1 MEKAYIVANKEQEIN
16 LLNKFEQDRFDWPG
30 KRFEWPN
37 GEKPTGWLPSKK
49 AFSKYHFSFPYTI
62 VINEDNIITW
72 SIDSEDYDGDIVF
85 DGRKENNMN
94 KYLVTQEFM
103 DKLSKWRDD
112 QRLGMNTELIRSFLD
127 VSHIQKF
134 PDVVDIWWTDPKNT
148 VENNSRLIAIIQ
160 WLNGEEVFE
169 TQKTYKYY
177 VGRDSYPIAYLS
189 MRKMYHSE
197 FPRYDSV
204 FSEKKIFDTREEA
217 EKWLIPD
224 YEVVEIDENEL

>member
-1 MEKAYIVANKEQEIN
+1 MEKAYIVANKEQELD

-103 DKLSKWRDD
+103 DKLIEWGDEND
-112 QRLGMNTELIRSFLD
+112 IRLDEEDALSYVIGEDIMILPN
-127 VSHIQKF
+127 K
-134 PDVVDIWWTDPKNT
+134 VDEWWDEIDNPR
-148 VENNSRLIAIIQ
+148 ERNNRLIAILQ
-160 WLNGEEVFE
+160 WLNGEDVFE

-177 VGRDSYPIAYLS
+177 VARTSSPVMYLS
-189 MRKMYHSE
+189 MKKWYHSE
-197 FPRYDSV
+197 FPKYDSD
-204 FSEKKIFDTREEA
+204 FSKKKIFNTREVA
-217 EKWLIPD
+217 EKWVIPD

>member
-1 MEKAYIVANKEQEIN
+1 MEKAYIVANKEQELN

-30 KRFEWPN
+30 KRFEWPD

-85 DGRKENNMN
+85 DGRKENDMN

-103 DKLSKWRDD
+103 DKLSKWRNDLLFLTSSVI
-112 QRLGMNTELIRSFLD
+112 RELPEL
-127 VSHIQKF
+127 
-134 PDVVDIWWTDPKNT
+134 
-148 VENNSRLIAIIQ
+148 VEKWLSSGGSANEYNKRFGAIIRFV
-160 WLNGEEVFE
+160 NGEDVFE

-177 VGRDSYPIAYLS
+177 VARTSSPVMYLQ
-189 MRKMYHSE
+189 MKKWYHSE
-197 FPRYDSV
+197 FPKYDSD
-204 FSEKKIFDTREEA
+204 FSKKKIFNTREVA
-217 EKWLIPD
+217 EKWVIPD

>member
-1 MEKAYIVANKEQEIN
+1 MEKAYIVANKEQELD

-37 GEKPTGWLPSKK
+37 GEKPTRWLPSKK

-85 DGRKENNMN
+85 DGRKENDMN

-103 DKLSKWRDD
+103 DKLSKWRND
-112 QRLGMNTELIRSFLD
+112 LLFLTPSVIKELPEL
-127 VSHIQKF
+127 
-134 PDVVDIWWTDPKNT
+134 
-148 VENNSRLIAIIQ
+148 VEKWLSSGGSANEYNKRFGAIIGFV
-160 WLNGEEVFE
+160 NGEEVFE

-177 VGRDSYPIAYLS
+177 IARTSSPVMYFS
-189 MRKMYHSE
+189 MNKWYHSE
-197 FPRYDSV
+197 FPKYDTIS
-204 FSEKKIFDTREEA
+204 SEKKIFDTREEA
-217 EKWLIPD
+217 EKWVIPG
-224 YEVVEIDENEL
+224 YEVVEIDGNEL

>member
-1 MEKAYIVANKEQEIN
+1 MEKAYIVANKEQELD

-85 DGRKENNMN
+85 DGRKENDMN

-103 DKLSKWRDD
+103 NDLVEWRDR
-112 QRLGMNTELIRSFLD
+112 RLIAKYVTYED
-127 VSHIQKF
+127 VLPSYMPSSVFEWWDEDEI
-134 PDVVDIWWTDPKNT
+134 PD
-148 VENNSRLIAIIQ
+148 EEHNNRLIAIIR
-160 WLNGEEVFE
+160 WVNGEDVFE

-177 VGRDSYPIAYLS
+177 IARTSSPVMYLS
-189 MRKMYHSE
+189 MKKWYHSE
-197 FPRYDSV
+197 FPKYDTIS
-204 FSEKKIFDTREEA
+204 SEKKIFDTREEA
-217 EKWLIPD
+217 EKWLIPG
-224 YEVVEIDENEL
+224 YEVKEIDENEL

>member
-1 MEKAYIVANKEQEIN
+1 MDKAYIVANKEQELN

-85 DGRKENNMN
+85 DGRKENDMN

-103 DKLSKWRDD
+103 NELIEWRDD

-127 VSHIQKF
+127 VVHIQKF
-134 PDVVDIWWTDPKNT
+134 PDVVDIWWTDPENT
-148 VENNSRLIAIIQ
+148 VENNNRLIAVIR

-177 VGRDSYPIAYLS
+177 VARTSAPFTYLS
-189 MRKMYHSE
+189 MKKWYHSE
-197 FPRYDSV
+197 FPKYDTIS
-204 FSEKKIFDTREEA
+204 SEKKIFDTREEA
-217 EKWLIPD
+217 EKWLIPG
-224 YEVVEIDENEL
+224 YEVMEVEENEL